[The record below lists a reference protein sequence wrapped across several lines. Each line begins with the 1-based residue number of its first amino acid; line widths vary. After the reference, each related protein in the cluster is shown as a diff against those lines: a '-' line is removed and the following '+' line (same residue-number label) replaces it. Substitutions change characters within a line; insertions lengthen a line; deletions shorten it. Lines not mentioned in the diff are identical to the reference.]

1 MDVVP
6 VAVGSGGGIDRV
18 VAVVCERGG
27 CGGGGGGGWG
37 SMNWVCGKSMAES
50 EDGVFISLSTSIDWR
65 AARCWRHW
73 GDREWWADAPFVT
86 CFPL

>member
-1 MDVVP
+1 MLTDVVP
-6 VAVGSGGGIDRV
+6 VAFGSGGGIDRV

-27 CGGGGGGGWG
+27 VVVVVVVVEGEGGG

-50 EDGVFISLSTSIDWR
+50 EDGVFVSLSTSIDWR

-73 GDREWWADAPFVT
+73 GDRE
-86 CFPL
+86 